1 MDEGKEVMEGDVPSW
16 LSSYTWNDLSE
27 YQFLY
32 LEDDRAIQ
40 FSFKPFQVSVN

>member
-1 MDEGKEVMEGDVPSW
+1 MDEGKEVGEGDLPPW
-16 LSSYTWNDLSE
+16 LSNYTGNDLNE

-32 LEDDRAIQ
+32 LEEDRAIQ